1 MTEIVTVKA
10 TPYKEVYANPDS
22 DFYIYGS
29 NVSLDDMKEK
39 IIELNSWNSISIQSD
54 IPLDLNVVQELEIQY
69 VPEAK
74 YPATYELVSIK
85 YDLPTSPKEQADYLE
100 ALVTPNQFN
109 SIYSEYSRTKDYVVT
124 EIIEGTFDYSKVKG
138 IGDVVIQ
145 RIKENLEARIDM
157 NELISFLQKYE
168 VSMKLIEKIHKH
180 YGDSKHAIHSIKE
193 NPYNLLKVNGI
204 GFIKADAI
212 AMSFDLDPEGEDRI
226 FHGLFYVII
235 EEVFSNGDTYTS
247 KEFVIKRLASLL
259 DISRKAITNQFTE
272 EKLSQYNMVFDEE
285 GQVTTQAMYDAENYI
300 ANAILGHADD
310 KVRELFP
317 ENVIDDFIEYFK
329 NDKNIELSDEQI
341 GFLYT
346 VNKSQINFL
355 VGGGG
360 VGKAQPTDMV
370 IPTPSGYKRFGDL
383 KVGDEVFD
391 RLGKPTKVTG
401 VYPKGKLKAFEVT
414 LADGRK
420 TICNDDH
427 LWSYFTSRNNLKTVA
442 LSTMIEK
449 GLKKQKSRNNETS
462 TRYKIP
468 THKAV
473 AYPEKQL
480 PIDPYVIGAFLG
492 DGCLTGKYL
501 EFSSQDE
508 QIVKR
513 IADTMGYTY
522 KKYSNKNYT
531 WVFHKDGIRVQSK
544 DITNQLEEMNGYS
557 YQKRIP
563 DIYMISSIEQ
573 RLDLIKGL
581 FDTDGCI
588 VNDQRFSVNYTTTS
602 LGMAHSVKE
611 VLQSLGWTSTI
622 LRDQRSDRRTYY
634 SVRPMID
641 NNDKQNLFFVDR
653 KVEISMSAEKIA
665 KNRLYDRVGI
675 VDIKSLNKEIEM
687 QCIMVDN
694 DEHLYLCNDF
704 IVTHNT
710 FTISV
715 LGELIEYYQNHR
727 RKYTSYSLCAPTG
740 RASKVMTSY
749 VGKEAKTIHRFLG
762 LLNDEDEGK
771 NGSYLANDREPIEDK
786 LIIVDEISMAD
797 IPLVYKLM
805 KSVDLNKTKILFIG
819 DDYQIPSVGAGNFL
833 YDCLNCGSAAVNVTK
848 LTKVFRIK
856 EGGVA
861 DISGKIRRNEQFLS
875 YGDTGRVKFG
885 SDLVFRMID
894 DKEEIMENLLSA
906 YKAII
911 RKGNSSE
918 DIIVL
923 SPKTKNILGV
933 KNINDMI
940 QSEINPLDFD
950 GKEIVVGKDERM
962 TKYRIG
968 DRVLNTVNMYD
979 IPLTNENFDVKHKSE
994 IRRDYFGNETEEE
1007 VVESTDVYNG
1017 ELGTVIAINED
1028 CTKLVVKYDER
1039 EVLYKKTDLN
1049 TALILGYCMTIHKAQ
1064 GGQAPF
1070 VIAVVDKADTYQLNA
1085 NLIYTGMTR
1094 TQKACL
1100 ILTQPRTMIN
1110 SLGKFINKDRKT
1122 RLLELLKQ
1130 DQLIKCK

>member
-1 MTEIVTVKA
+1 MTEIVTIKA

-29 NVSLDDMKEK
+29 YVSQDDAEK
-39 IIELNSWNSISIQSD
+39 VELNNWNSISIQAD
-54 IPLDLNVVQELEIQY
+54 IPLDLNVVQTIEIQY
-69 VPEAK
+69 LPEAK
-74 YPATYELVSIK
+74 YPATYNLVSIK
-85 YDLPTSPKEQADYLE
+85 YDLPSSPKEQADYLE
-100 ALVTPNQFN
+100 ALVTPNQYE
-109 SIYSEYSRTKDYVVT
+109 SIYSVYSRTKDYVVT

-138 IGDVVIQ
+138 IGDVVIK
-145 RIKENLEARIDM
+145 RIKDNLEARIDM
-157 NELISFLQKYE
+157 NELISFLQKYD
-168 VSMKLIEKIHKH
+168 VSMKLIEKIHRH
-180 YGDSKHAIHSIKE
+180 YGDSKHAIHNIKE
-193 NPYNLLKVNGI
+193 NPYNLLQVNGI

-235 EEVFSNGDTYTS
+235 EEVFSSGDTYTS
-247 KEFVIKRLASLL
+247 KDFIIKRLASLL
-259 DISRKAITNQFTE
+259 DISRKAITDQFSE
-272 EKLSQYNMVFDEE
+272 EKLAQYNMVFDDD
-285 GQVTTQAMYDAENYI
+285 GKVTTRAMYEAENYI

-310 KVRELFP
+310 AISELVP
-317 ENVIDDFIEYFK
+317 EDVIDDFITYFR
-329 NDKNIELSDEQI
+329 NEKNINLSDEQI
-341 GFLYT
+341 KFLYT

-360 VGKAQPTDMV
+360 VGKAQPVNMM

-383 KVGDEVFD
+383 KVGDYVFD
-391 RLGKPTKVTG
+391 RKGNPTRVTG
-401 VYPKGKLKAFEVT
+401 VYPRGKMKAYEVI

-420 TICNDDH
+420 TVCNDDH
-427 LWSYFTSRNNLKTVA
+427 LWSYYTSRNNLKTVP
-442 LSTMIEK
+442 LSEMTSI
-449 GLKKQKSRNNETS
+449 GLKKQKTRNNETS

-468 THKAV
+468 THLPV
-473 AYPEKQL
+473 QYSEKDL

-513 IADTMGYTY
+513 IAETMGFTY
-522 KKYSNKNYT
+522 KKYSNRNYT
-531 WVFHKDGIRVQSK
+531 WIFHKNGVRVKTKDVFHQIDE
-544 DITNQLEEMNGYS
+544 LNGYS

-563 DIYMISSIEQ
+563 DQYVISSVGQ
-573 RLDLIKGL
+573 RLALLRGL
-581 FDTDGCI
+581 FDTDGSICD
-588 VNDQRFSVNYTTTS
+588 DQRFAVCFSTTS
-602 LGMAHSVKE
+602 LGMALSVKE
-611 VLQSLGWTSTI
+611 VLLSLGWSSTI
-622 LRDQRSDRRTYY
+622 SEDRRADRRLCY

-641 NNDKQNLFFVDR
+641 NKDKQKLFFVDR
-653 KVEISMSAEKIA
+653 KVKIA
-665 KNRLYDRVGI
+665 KKAEAIKKNRLYDRVGI
-675 VDIKSLNKEIEM
+675 VEVNDLNKEVEM

-715 LGELIEYYQNHR
+715 LGELLSYYQQNHR
-727 RKYTSYSLCAPTG
+727 KYTAYSLCAPTG

-762 LLNDEDEGK
+762 LLSDEDEGK

-786 LIIVDEISMAD
+786 LVIVDEISMAD

-805 KSVDLNKTKILFIG
+805 KSIDLNKTKLLFIG

-833 YDCLNCGSAAVNVTK
+833 YDCLNCGSSAVNVTR
-848 LTKVFRIK
+848 LTKVFRIQ

-861 DISGKIRRNEQFLS
+861 DVSGKIRNNEQFLS

-885 SDLVFRMID
+885 SDLVFKMID

-906 YKAII
+906 YKGII
-911 RKGNSSE
+911 RQGYTPK

-923 SPKTKNILGV
+923 SPKTKNFLGV
-933 KNINDMI
+933 KNINDRI
-940 QSEINPLDFD
+940 QAEINPLDFD
-950 GKEIVVGKDERM
+950 GKEIVVGKDERQ
-962 TKYRIG
+962 TSYRIG
-968 DRVLNTVNMYD
+968 DRVLNTINMYD
-979 IPLTNENFDVKHKSE
+979 IPLTNANFDVKKKEEFTS
-994 IRRDYFGNETEEE
+994 DNFGNDIKEE
-1007 VVESTDVYNG
+1007 VIESTDVYNG

-1028 CTKLVVKYDER
+1028 CTKMVVKYDER
-1039 EVLYKKTDLN
+1039 EVLYKKNDLN
-1049 TALILGYCMTIHKAQ
+1049 TAVILGYCMTIHKAQ

-1070 VIAVVDKADTYQLNA
+1070 VISVFDKADTYQLNA
-1085 NLIYTGMTR
+1085 NLIYTGLTR

-1100 ILTQPRTMIN
+1100 VLTQSRTMIN
-1110 SLGKFINKDRKT
+1110 SLSKFINKDRTT
-1122 RLLELLKQ
+1122 RLLELLSKE
-1130 DQLIKCK
+1130 QLTRYK